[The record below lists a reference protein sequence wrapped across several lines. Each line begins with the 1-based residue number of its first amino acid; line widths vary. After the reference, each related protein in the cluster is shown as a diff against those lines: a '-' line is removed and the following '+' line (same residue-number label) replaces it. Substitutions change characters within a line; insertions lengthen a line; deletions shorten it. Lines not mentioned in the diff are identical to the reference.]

1 MSLLGN
7 ILLREVPASLLEGLA
22 RGEFKVCG
30 SIIQSVTSG
39 QIIGHLQ
46 ETSVLTSMLASGNP
60 LGATVSGLTQVAAVV
75 QNEQIKAT
83 LQFLETLQF
92 ANLAA
97 TGVSIGVSV
106 AGTALLL
113 HRISRIQS
121 KVDDI
126 ARILDDI
133 SAKIED
139 LRQDKITD
147 DFTRLNTLSNQ
158 VEEAWLPSSTAD
170 DWKVIAR
177 DAHFLAERFQRRAF
191 EIRETPTPFVGEP
204 FLQAYALASSLRVTA
219 RLGAGQDDMGLQ
231 AAIDSAQTLASYGAN
246 LNVAALALE
255 QTKIRD
261 GNLMLM
267 QSELAQAVDRL
278 NPIISVLRQRE
289 LAAAATVETLHE
301 LDVQQIR
308 GRDWLSACRAEKQSP
323 ILFLAAS

>member
-1 MSLLGN
+1 MGLLGN
-7 ILLREVPASLLEGLA
+7 ILLREVPASLLEGVA

-46 ETSVLTSMLASGNP
+46 ETSVLTSMLESGNP
-60 LGATVSGLTQVAAVV
+60 LGATVSGLAQGVTVV

-83 LQFLETLQF
+83 LNLLETLQF

-126 ARILDDI
+126 ARSLDDI
-133 SAKIED
+133 ASKIED

-158 VEEAWLPSSTAD
+158 IEEAWLPSSAAD
-170 DWKVIAR
+170 DWKAIAR

-191 EIRETPTPFVGEP
+191 EIRETSTPFIGEP
-204 FLQAYALASSLRVTA
+204 FLHAYALASSLRITA

-231 AAIDSAQTLASYGAN
+231 AAVDSAETLASYGAN
-246 LNVAALALE
+246 LNVAAMALE
-255 QTKIRD
+255 QTEIRD

-278 NPIISVLRQRE
+278 NPIVSVIRQRE
-289 LAAAATVETLHE
+289 LAAATTVETLQE
-301 LDVQQIR
+301 LDMQHIR
-308 GRDWLSACRAEKQSP
+308 GKDWLSACRAEKSSP
-323 ILFLAAS
+323 VLYLPVS